1 MTTPIPQV
9 DDTNYLQHCLLIVL
23 ELDDTTYYL
32 TSNRRPLVFG
42 GNVFNALGWLLQV
55 SDVQSDIK
63 TNNGDISIALS
74 GIPESLVNAVLTT
87 PIKGGRVSVARAFQ
101 KGAILQAYPRY
112 YGVITNYA
120 IEEQDDYLA
129 RDRSYTVTIT
139 CANINTLMENR
150 VSGQR
155 TNGSDRKKFYPGDIS
170 FDRTKDLQNVNFDFG
185 KKYTGGSGYGGAY
198 SPGGPGIFPGFPGGG
213 GFGGGGFD
221 NFNTNER

>member
-1 MTTPIPQV
+1 MSTPIVQV
-9 DDTNYLQHCLLIVL
+9 EDTNYVQHCLLVAL
-23 ELDDTTYYL
+23 QLDDTTYYL
-32 TSNRRPLVFG
+32 TSNRRPLTY
-42 GNVFNALGWLLQV
+42 NSIVFNALGWLLQV
-55 SDVQSDIK
+55 SDIQGDLK

-74 GIPESLVNAVLTT
+74 GIPESLVDAVLTA
-87 PIKGGRVSVARAFQ
+87 PIKGGQVSVARAFQ
-101 KGAILQAYPRY
+101 RGGDLQAYARY

-129 RDRSYTVTIT
+129 RDRTYTVTIT

-185 KKYTGGSGYGGAY
+185 KKYTGGNGYGGAY
-198 SPGGPGIFPGFPGGG
+198 SPGGPGIFPGFPGGPG
-213 GFGGGGFD
+213 RGFD
-221 NFNTNER
+221 DFNVNER

>member
-1 MTTPIPQV
+1 MTTPITQV
-9 DDTNYLQHCLLIVL
+9 EDTNFLQHCLLVVL
-23 ELDDTTYYL
+23 ELDTTTYYL
-32 TSNRRPLVFG
+32 TSNRRPLTFD

-55 SDVQSDIK
+55 SDFQSDIK

-74 GIPESLVNAVLTT
+74 GIPETLIDAVLTA
-87 PIKGGRVSVARAFQ
+87 PIKGGRVEVARAFQ
-101 KGAILQAYPRY
+101 KGGQLQAYARY
-112 YGVITNYA
+112 RGIITNYA

-129 RDRSYTVTIT
+129 RDRTYTVTIT

-170 FDRTKDLQNVNFDFG
+170 FDRCKDLQNVNFDFG
-185 KKYTGGSGYGGAY
+185 KKYTGGNGYGGAY

-213 GFGGGGFD
+213 GRGFED
-221 NFNTNER
+221 FNMNER